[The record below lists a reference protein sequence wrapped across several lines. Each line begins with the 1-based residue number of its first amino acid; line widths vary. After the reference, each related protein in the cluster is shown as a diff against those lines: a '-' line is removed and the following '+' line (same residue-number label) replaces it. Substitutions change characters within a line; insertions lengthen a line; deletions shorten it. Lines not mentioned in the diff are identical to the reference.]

1 MSAQQPNP
9 IPTPPARPQPV
20 LVFAALLAAIDALA
34 GAGSLLDFLPK
45 TVIGI
50 IVLINVVV
58 GAAGAVLVKGM
69 VTPLSAPQD
78 GRGRDLVPESTA
90 VAAVRSAAR
99 QGAREGAA
107 AATLEG

>member
-1 MSAQQPNP
+1 MTEN
-9 IPTPPARPQPV
+9 TPDLSPLPLMRPQPV
-20 LVFAALLAAIDALA
+20 LILAALLAAIDALA

-45 TVIGI
+45 TVVGI

-58 GAAGAVLVKGM
+58 GAAGGILVKGM

-99 QGAREGAA
+99 MGAREGAA
-107 AATLEG
+107 GATLQE

>member
-1 MSAQQPNP
+1 MTVQTPNP
-9 IPTPPARPQPV
+9 IPAPPARPQPV
-20 LVFAALLAAIDALA
+20 LILAALLAGIDALA
-34 GAGSLLDFLPK
+34 GAGSLLDFLPRA
-45 TVIGI
+45 VVGI

-58 GAAGAVLVKGM
+58 GAAGGILVKGM

-99 QGAREGAA
+99 MGAREGAA
-107 AATLEG
+107 GVTLQE

>member
-1 MSAQQPNP
+1 MTQTPNP
-9 IPTPPARPQPV
+9 IPAPPARPQPV
-20 LVFAALLAAIDALA
+20 LILAALLAAIDALA

-45 TVIGI
+45 TMIGI

-99 QGAREGAA
+99 MGAREGVAG
-107 AATLEG
+107 ATLQE